1 MIQSYT
7 MTTLYSS
14 LCSKGFRISSSAL
27 SPTGKNTTWKTRDY
41 NWISLMLDESCRR
54 SINFYPSL
62 TRFAIMRILDSH
74 PSSQQC
80 DFYSPWYDPEM
91 TLVSSYNYATLKH
104 SGLYSY
110 VPSFINILLLMVSY
124 EGIFEILHNICFFN
138 KLGFE
143 LYVFA
148 GN

>member
-14 LCSKGFRISSSAL
+14 LCSEGFRISSSGL

-62 TRFAIMRILDSH
+62 TKFAIMRILDSH

-80 DFYSPWYDPEM
+80 DFHSPWNDPEM

-104 SGLYSY
+104 SRLYSY
-110 VPSFINILLLMVSY
+110 VPSFIIILLSY
-124 EGIFEILHNICFFN
+124 EGIFEILHNICFFI